1 MVMTKTKFRLGLTS
15 LLSIILVLAL
25 LMPVLLSPAKAS
37 PEGSEAIS
45 VRISVDDPSEVD
57 VIADMGVEIVD
68 EQDGYVIVSCT
79 KKQIK
84 ELEAAGFDIDL
95 LKGDQVPN

>member
-1 MVMTKTKFRLGLTS
+1 MVMTKAKFRLGLTS

-25 LMPVLLSPAKAS
+25 FVPVLLSPAKAS

-45 VRISVDDPSEVD
+45 VRIAIDDLSEVD
-57 VIADMGVEIVD
+57 VITGIGVEIVD
-68 EQDGYVIVSCT
+68 EHGGYVIVSCT
-79 KKQIK
+79 KECIE

-95 LKGDQVPN
+95 LKGAQAPD

>member
-15 LLSIILVLAL
+15 LLPIILVLAL

-37 PEGSEAIS
+37 PEESGAIS
-45 VRISVDDPSEVD
+45 VRIAIDDPDEKD
-57 VIADMGVEIVD
+57 VIADMGVEIV
-68 EQDGYVIVSCT
+68 ELHDGYVIVSCT
-79 KKQIK
+79 KEHIE